1 MARDVFYFYRSY
13 FEAALKMEP
22 KDQLKLFKGI
32 ANYALNGVPPLFTG
46 VTDAV
51 WTIIKPILDKEATDF
66 ENGRKGGRGNKKTG
80 VSENGKGGF
89 NGGFNGGFSNTETPS
104 ETTNKETNK
113 ETITETGKETE
124 KNRVVADAPAAQRF
138 VKPTIQEVASY
149 AAKLGYTT
157 FNAERFYGYYE
168 SNGWKVGRNP
178 MKSWRGA
185 VVNWHQREQEEAKP
199 SQDYVSRTQIP
210 DREVFKY
217 VQGTI

>member
-1 MARDVFYFYRSY
+1 MARDGFFFYKSVLDASRKMPQAERLAFL
-13 FEAALKMEP
+13 EAVM
-22 KDQLKLFKGI
+22 D
-32 ANYALNGVPPLFTG
+32 YALDGIEPFLTG
-46 VTDAV
+46 VSEIVFTA
-51 WTIIKPILDKEATDF
+51 IKPVL
-66 ENGRKGGRGNKKTG
+66 ENERNAFLYGKKGGRGHKKTG
-80 VSENGKGGF
+80 VSENEKGGLE
-89 NGGFNGGFSNTETPS
+89 NTKTPLS
-104 ETTNKETNK
+104 QNEKPTSINTSTSTSINTSTSKE
-113 ETITETGKETE
+113 
-124 KNRVVADAPAAQRF
+124 RVAVAPAAQRF

-149 AAKLGYTT
+149 AAKLGYTN

-178 MKSWRGA
+178 MKSWKGA